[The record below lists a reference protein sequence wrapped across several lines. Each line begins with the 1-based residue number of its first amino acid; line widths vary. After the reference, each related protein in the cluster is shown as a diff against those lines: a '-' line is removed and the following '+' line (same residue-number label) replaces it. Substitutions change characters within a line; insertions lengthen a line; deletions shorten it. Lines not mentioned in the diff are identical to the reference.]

1 VLDAAR
7 TRGIRVP
14 AELSVVGYD
23 DVEVAQWSSPR
34 LTTIHQPLRE
44 MAEEATR
51 LVLRLREGH
60 DVGHTRMDLA
70 TTLVVRESTAPV
82 STATKTGE

>member
-1 VLDAAR
+1 
-7 TRGIRVP
+7 
-14 AELSVVGYD
+14 
-23 DVEVAQWSSPR
+23 
-34 LTTIHQPLRE
+34 
-44 MAEEATR
+44 
-51 LVLRLREGH
+51 LRLREGH